1 MKCFSCHC
9 KDKIKKENLFHTMI
23 CERNRCD
30 KNLADPQRFTTHI
43 SFLYDIFNYIYSHK
57 HASELNTFTRTIIL
71 HKSNVCFTSP
81 KHKIMFLPVLQL
93 VLTSTRAAH
102 SSAVGTTGQRV
113 TWVMKGMCVCKM
125 LPYAK
130 ASWGPNKVS
139 VYTLTWLR
147 KRKERQLSG
156 QFMKKILNLNVSA
169 ILGIGFPYYSLPFG
183 VTIPNA
189 RRLEVEDTKPWRW
202 VGCPYLLDIL
212 ISQSVILHHEIQ

>member
-1 MKCFSCHC
+1 MGNELLLLLETLKLIISAQDSTKHWTSSPSSKHSCSHWSQINILMKCFSCHC

-130 ASWGPNKVS
+130 AS
-139 VYTLTWLR
+139 
-147 KRKERQLSG
+147 
-156 QFMKKILNLNVSA
+156 
-169 ILGIGFPYYSLPFG
+169 
-183 VTIPNA
+183 
-189 RRLEVEDTKPWRW
+189 
-202 VGCPYLLDIL
+202 
-212 ISQSVILHHEIQ
+212 